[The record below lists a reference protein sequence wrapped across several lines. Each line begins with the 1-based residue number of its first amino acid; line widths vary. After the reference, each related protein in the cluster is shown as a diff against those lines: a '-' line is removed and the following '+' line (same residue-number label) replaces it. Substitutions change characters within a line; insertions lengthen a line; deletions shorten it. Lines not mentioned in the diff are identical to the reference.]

1 MKYLVIPALLAGAL
15 ALTAC
20 GKKDEQAAEA
30 PAQETAA
37 PADATTAAEP
47 AAPAAETTPAME
59 VTPAPATDSATP
71 AAEGEKKE

>member
-1 MKYLVIPALLAGAL
+1 MKYLVIPALLASAL

-20 GKKDEQAAEA
+20 GKKEEQAAEA

-37 PADATTAAEP
+37 PAEATSASEP

-59 VTPAPATDSATP
+59 VTPAPAAES
-71 AAEGEKKE
+71 AEGEKKE